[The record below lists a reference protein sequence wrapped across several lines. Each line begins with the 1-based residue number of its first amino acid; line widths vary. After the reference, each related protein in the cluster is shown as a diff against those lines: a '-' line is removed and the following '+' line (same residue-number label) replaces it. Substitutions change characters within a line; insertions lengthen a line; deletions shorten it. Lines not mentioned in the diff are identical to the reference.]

1 MKHCISNWLASIT
14 VLCCFVIARPSL
26 QVQGELQ
33 QQAFRITPNDIEAHL
48 GEEVVLRCEIERLAG
63 RVQWTKDGFAL
74 GFSNEILGYP
84 RFSLN
89 QNHSTGV
96 FNLRITNA
104 SVEDAAS
111 YQCQVGPAKHNQP
124 IRAGAKLTVLGS
136 TKGHHGIYHWN

>member
-1 MKHCISNWLASIT
+1 MCNISFTIAVFSCIVIPQCSSR
-14 VLCCFVIARPSL
+14 VL
-26 QVQGELQ
+26 GELQ
-33 QQAFRITPNDIEAHL
+33 QQAFRITPNDVEAHQ
-48 GEEVVLRCEIERLAG
+48 GDEVVLRCEIERLAG
-63 RVQWTKDGFAL
+63 RVQWTKDGYAL

-136 TKGHHGIYHWN
+136 LKAHRSGHHWN

>member
-1 MKHCISNWLASIT
+1 MESQIANRLAAFLVFWCIIT
-14 VLCCFVIARPSL
+14 PPTSRVL
-26 QVQGELQ
+26 GELQ
-33 QQAFRITPNDIEAHL
+33 QQAFRITPNDVEARQ
-48 GEEVVLRCEIERLAG
+48 GEEVVLRCEIEHLAG

-74 GFSNEILGYP
+74 GFSNEIIGYP

-104 SVEDAAS
+104 SMEDAAS
-111 YQCQVGPAKHNQP
+111 YQCQAGPAKHNRP

-136 TKGHHGIYHWN
+136 LKAHRSMLHWN

>member
-14 VLCCFVIARPSL
+14 VLCCIVIARPSL
-26 QVQGELQ
+26 QVLGELQ

-48 GEEVVLRCEIERLAG
+48 GDEVVLRCEIERLAG